1 MLQGLEGIDEN
12 KYSSIEWN
20 HQLAY
25 SSSMTN
31 NILSWEMANSWDSGI
46 NMIINVLT
54 KLVCMDTALGK
65 MLRSFPEIVLGDTG
79 VIKTIYEK
87 K

>member
-1 MLQGLEGIDEN
+1 
-12 KYSSIEWN
+12 
-20 HQLAY
+20 
-25 SSSMTN
+25 
-31 NILSWEMANSWDSGI
+31 MANSWDSGV

-54 KLVCMDTALGK
+54 KLVYMDTALGR